1 MQRGWNQ
8 ISILT
13 SLSIHETPTF
23 AILLIYKKRALKRL
37 FSYLFPVNLAA
48 VQANLLNLI

>member
-13 SLSIHETPTF
+13 SLSIHKTPTF
-23 AILLIYKKRALKRL
+23 AILLIYA
-37 FSYLFPVNLAA
+37 NQQLAF
-48 VQANLLNLI
+48 

>member
-23 AILLIYKKRALKRL
+23 AILLIYKKKEPLKGSFL
-37 FSYLFPVNLAA
+37 IYFP
-48 VQANLLNLI
+48 